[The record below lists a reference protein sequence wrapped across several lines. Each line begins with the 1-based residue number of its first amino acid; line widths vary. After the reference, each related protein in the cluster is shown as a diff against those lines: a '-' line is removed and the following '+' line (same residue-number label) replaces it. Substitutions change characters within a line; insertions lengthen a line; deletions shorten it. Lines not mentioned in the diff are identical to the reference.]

1 MMPPNRNRSHMYLRH
16 NPMYGKAGIPLRTVL
31 HGSTNLGDALLSR
44 RSMVV
49 RGRSTYISAPTMSAK
64 FIVSR

>member
-1 MMPPNRNRSHMYLRH
+1 
-16 NPMYGKAGIPLRTVL
+16 MYGKAGIPLRTVL